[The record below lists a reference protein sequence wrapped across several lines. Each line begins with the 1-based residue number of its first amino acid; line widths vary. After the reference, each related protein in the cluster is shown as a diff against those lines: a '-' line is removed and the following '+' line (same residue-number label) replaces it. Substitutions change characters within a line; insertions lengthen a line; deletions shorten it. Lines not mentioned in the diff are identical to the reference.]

1 MLPLS
6 YYNLVADI
14 ISNKDDS
21 FSEYSGAANSF
32 FNNEVQNPNLY
43 NKHNSFPLSMVTK
56 LAQED
61 QDFVHEV
68 ITNTVEK
75 LQWNPVEI
83 ARQLK
88 VIVIMN
94 IIVKSPKIDNGDFFI
109 RLILTKDWA
118 AFGT

>member
-1 MLPLS
+1 MVGKKPKEVQRISESERATYHTVLPLS
-6 YYNLVADI
+6 YFNLVADI
-14 ISNKDDS
+14 ISNKDDG

-43 NKHNSFPLSMVTK
+43 NKHNSFPLCMVTK

-61 QDFVHEV
+61 QDFVHEI

-88 VIVIMN
+88 VTIYD
-94 IIVKSPKIDNGDFFI
+94 S
-109 RLILTKDWA
+109 
-118 AFGT
+118 

>member
-1 MLPLS
+1 MNTRVEEAHSFHFVATYNTVLPLS

-14 ISNKDDS
+14 ISNKDEGV
-21 FSEYSGAANSF
+21 SEYNSAANSF

-61 QDFVHEV
+61 QDFVHEI

-88 VIVIMN
+88 VIIIMN
-94 IIVKSPKIDNGDFFI
+94 IIVKPPRN
-109 RLILTKDWA
+109 
-118 AFGT
+118 

>member
-1 MLPLS
+1 MLTFLKEARDKNFSSLIIATYHTVLPLS
-6 YYNLVADI
+6 YFNLVADI
-14 ISNKDDS
+14 ISNKDDG

-61 QDFVHEV
+61 QDFVHEI

-75 LQWNPVEI
+75 LHWNPVEI

-88 VIVIMN
+88 VTIHD
-94 IIVKSPKIDNGDFFI
+94 S
-109 RLILTKDWA
+109 
-118 AFGT
+118 